1 MIAHPQ
7 LHCALLQTPSG
18 LKHVKPELQSVA
30 LLHFAPTAPV
40 VGAAQA
46 PFTHVFGFWHG
57 EEALQVHPV
66 HLKTLVSK
74 FQKPKKEGSNPQLQS
89 AVLQT
94 PSGAKHVMS
103 ELQFVESLHFAPSP
117 PPDGEADGFGE
128 AEVCIFVGAG
138 VVGAAPAFVG
148 HTAPS
153 AAYFVLTR
161 PVSCHSTPLITSFL
175 LPLGFPWMFEKASI
189 MMSIDPGD

>member
-1 MIAHPQ
+1 MSSQSCNLSHYCISH
-7 LHCALLQTPSG
+7 LQRRWSG
-18 LKHVKPELQSVA
+18 LRRRRSH
-30 LLHFAPTAPV
+30 TC
-40 VGAAQA
+40 
-46 PFTHVFGFWHG
+46 
-57 EEALQVHPV
+57 
-66 HLKTLVSK
+66 LVSGMAMK
-74 FQKPKKEGSNPQLQS
+74 HYKSIQLQA

-94 PSGAKHVMS
+94 PSGAKHVMP

-138 VVGAAPAFVG
+138 VVGVAPAFVG

-161 PVSCHSTPLITSFL
+161 PVSCHSTPLMTSFL
-175 LPLGFPWMFEKASI
+175 LALGFPWMFEKASI